1 MKTFDLAVESG
12 NRDLIEYLKPAALS
26 LACRQGDVKCVKSLI
41 SKYNCD
47 PKGLSLLLLLGL
59 CVCVCVHAWVC
70 ACLGGCECVHAL
82 MNSNN

>member
-26 LACRQGDVKCVKSLI
+26 LACCQRDVKCVKSLI

-47 PKGLSLLLLLGL
+47 PKGLSLLLCLCL
-59 CVCVCVHAWVC
+59 CVCVC
-70 ACLGGCECVHAL
+70 GCECVHAL